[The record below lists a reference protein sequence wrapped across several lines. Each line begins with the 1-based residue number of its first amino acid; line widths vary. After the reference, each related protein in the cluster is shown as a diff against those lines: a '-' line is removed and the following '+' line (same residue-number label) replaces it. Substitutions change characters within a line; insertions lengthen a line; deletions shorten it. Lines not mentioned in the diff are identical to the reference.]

1 MISNNKIYLYYS
13 IIYNNNYDEEKS
25 NILYLNS
32 SLKNEDIHI
41 FNDKNDEKI
50 NLKFLGEI
58 KYGEKI
64 NIEGSTIN
72 FEQAY
77 QRYSYFK
84 KEFNGKNLFEYLIE
98 IYNNENG
105 I

>member
-1 MISNNKIYLYYS
+1 MSSNITIYLYYS
-13 IIYNNNYDEEKS
+13 TIYNNNDEKP
-25 NILYLNS
+25 NTLYLDS

-41 FNDKNDEKI
+41 FNDNYNDKI

-58 KYGEKI
+58 KHGGEI
-64 NIEGSTIN
+64 NIEESTITYEEACKKN
-72 FEQAY
+72 
-77 QRYSYFK
+77 SYFK
-84 KEFNGKNLFEYLIE
+84 IEYNGKNLFEYLIE